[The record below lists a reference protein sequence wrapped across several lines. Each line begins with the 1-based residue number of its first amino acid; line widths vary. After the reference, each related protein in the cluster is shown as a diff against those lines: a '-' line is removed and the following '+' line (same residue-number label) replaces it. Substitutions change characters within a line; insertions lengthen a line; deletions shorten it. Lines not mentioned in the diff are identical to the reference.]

1 MDGDILSLSSSSSL
15 SSSLAAGTQKDTSPS
30 GSSLPQNQ
38 EEHKS
43 AEVWPAEA
51 NPVGDRLLSTEEQ
64 VTLITESM
72 TVTSN
77 DQEKLLLLNKN
88 TELRRV
94 NKELMKLNEEWD
106 QVYRSATLGL
116 QHRLEALELE
126 NNAIKQ
132 LNSRL
137 LLKVEHQQSAKEY
150 YEQALMQELKKNQEL
165 QEYIRLLEN
174 RIHADKDYTATKQGG
189 FTPVVRGPVA
199 CPNSNPP
206 GSPVPVYNP
215 SCSFFPAPINL
226 ETGQQRKSQSSSN
239 TQHGA
244 LGDSHQEVQDLKEQ
258 LEALRC
264 QTQIYEAEYETE
276 HNDHKHTLQEN
287 RRLKKKREEMR
298 QQVALLQEQLK
309 VYEDDFRRE
318 RSDKQMLQRLLLKKS
333 HASKDP
339 VLIHRCNNEQQPLG
353 GDKRTQ
359 SGEKRKQHHPL
370 CPKHPNRDKESD

>member
-1 MDGDILSLSSSSSL
+1 M
-15 SSSLAAGTQKDTSPS
+15 
-30 GSSLPQNQ
+30 
-38 EEHKS
+38 
-43 AEVWPAEA
+43 
-51 NPVGDRLLSTEEQ
+51 GDRLLSTEEQ

-72 TVTSN
+72 SVTSN

-94 NKELMKLNEEWD
+94 NKELMKLNEDWD
-106 QVYRSATLGL
+106 QVYRTTTLSL

-126 NNAIKQ
+126 NSAVKQ

-137 LLKVEHQQSAKEY
+137 LLKVEHQQSAKEF

-165 QEYIRLLEN
+165 QEYIRQLES
-174 RIHADKDYTATKQGG
+174 RMHYAEKDYTQAKQGTFSG
-189 FTPVVRGPVA
+189 EIRGLVP
-199 CPNSNPP
+199 CNPP
-206 GSPVPVYNP
+206 GGPDSSPDHVSGFNP
-215 SCSFFPAPINL
+215 SSSFSSPEA
-226 ETGQQRKSQSSSN
+226 GRQGKSQSSC
-239 TQHGA
+239 TPLGA
-244 LGDSHQEVQDLKEQ
+244 LGDSQQEVQDLKEQ

-276 HNDHKHTLQEN
+276 HNDHKHTQQEN
-287 RRLKKKREEMR
+287 RRLRRKREEMR

-318 RSDKQMLQRLLLKKS
+318 RSDKQMLQRLLLKKTPPN
-333 HASKDP
+333 KDP

-370 CPKHPNRDKESD
+370 CPKHPNRDKESG